1 MLSVN
6 WTCLDKP
13 GALAA
18 VAKALGEESVSI
30 DRMRQ
35 TSHSDDIAPVLI
47 VTHATNWDALS
58 RALETLPDTGFLQ
71 NQPVALRIE
80 DV

>member
-1 MLSVN
+1 
-6 WTCLDKP
+6 
-13 GALAA
+13 
-18 VAKALGEESVSI
+18 
-30 DRMRQ
+30 MRQ